1 MARLPH
7 PDAQLS
13 LPPKLTTRSRSSSIH
28 QGVVFP
34 ASFQRVYEALTDSKQ
49 FSNMTSSPADIGREA
64 GSSFSCF
71 GGMIT
76 GRHVELLPNQRI
88 VQAWRVGNWDA
99 GVYSIVRF
107 ELKAQGTETLLIFE
121 HTGFPVE
128 HFEHLASGSQ
138 KMYWDNLQK
147 YLA

>member
-1 MARLPH
+1 M
-7 PDAQLS
+7 
-13 LPPKLTTRSRSSSIH
+13 SSVIN
-28 QGVVFP
+28 QEVAFP
-34 ASFQRVYEALTDSKQ
+34 ASPQPVYEALMDSKQ
-49 FSNMTSSPADIGREA
+49 FSDMTSAPADIGCGA
-64 GSSFSCF
+64 GAAFSCF

-76 GRHVELLPNQRI
+76 GRHLELLPNQRI

-99 GVYSIVRF
+99 GVYSIVGF
-107 ELKAQGTETLLIFE
+107 ELKAQVAETFLIFR

-128 HFEHLASGSQ
+128 HFEHLASGWQ